1 MKSDYIEVVLREAL
15 TEEVA
20 SAAQRLEGL
29 EERIVHELGDRCPRP
44 RIIDRLREL
53 LAPTRNGRIGQLAV
67 LGATAAIFLSLG
79 LMVARN
85 GQTGPTLT
93 PALAPTVA
101 SNSNHEVLFVVPAIN
116 ANKVSVVGDFNGWE
130 ETPLADD
137 NEDGI
142 WTATIPLSP
151 GRYEYAFVI
160 DGRWWGQ
167 DPSAHDYVQTFGQYS
182 SVRYVGGGGD
192 GA

>member
-101 SNSNHEVLFVVPAIN
+101 SNSNH
-116 ANKVSVVGDFNGWE
+116 
-130 ETPLADD
+130 
-137 NEDGI
+137 
-142 WTATIPLSP
+142 
-151 GRYEYAFVI
+151 
-160 DGRWWGQ
+160 
-167 DPSAHDYVQTFGQYS
+167 
-182 SVRYVGGGGD
+182 
-192 GA
+192 